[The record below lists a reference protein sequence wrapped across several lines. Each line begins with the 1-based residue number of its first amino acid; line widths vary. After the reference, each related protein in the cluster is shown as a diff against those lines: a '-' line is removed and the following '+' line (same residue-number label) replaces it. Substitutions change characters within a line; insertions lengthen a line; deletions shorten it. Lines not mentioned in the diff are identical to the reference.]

1 MQEKIS
7 SGQAENYDA
16 AEQKIRL
23 EAHVKELQGFGLP
36 GLEGRVQRGLDPA
49 GMLAV
54 GEIRKI
60 VEEISKKAEIDT
72 QELEE
77 LTKALHTGAI
87 WEKADDLAK
96 AEKPEVKAWMLLADE
111 CHEVND
117 KDLSA
122 KEYLQDVDRIKKDL
136 EIDEKYPEAALDK
149 AVEKIVAAAKG
160 KFVKKEGVPFSEEDA
175 FLYMAIAGEKYGV
188 CKAGDLYF
196 AGANQLDYSALE
208 KEGLIPVERE
218 DRGRM
223 AIFFQREGKDIV
235 KKLYPGLAIVFGDE
249 ELALKLAKSAE
260 RFIEKDTKETQE
272 TRYRVAL
279 EKEYLDEISIS
290 EKIWKE
296 RGGLELKA
304 EDVEAGLNMFFEEVE
319 GGGPHSD
326 EMRER
331 LKANKDNVV
340 KIMEYLA
347 KSAKSRRL
355 RGVGRFP
362 GLDYENWKSMAQ
374 KVGYTKENGYTSPPE
389 NFTDL
394 VISFDRAIE
403 RMAGNEY
410 WEEIGKGIGY

>member
-1 MQEKIS
+1 MEKLSIAKAQEEALRMQEKIS
-7 SGQAENYDA
+7 SGQVENRES

-23 EAHVKELQGFGLP
+23 EAHVKELQSFGLP

-49 GMLAV
+49 GVLAV
-54 GEIRKI
+54 GETRKI
-60 VEEISKKAEIDT
+60 VEEISKKAEINI

-117 KDLSA
+117 KDLSE

-149 AVEKIVAAAKG
+149 AVEKIVATAKE
-160 KFVKKEGVPFSEEDA
+160 KFVKKEGVPFSDTDA

-208 KEGLIPVERE
+208 KEGLVPVERE

-223 AIFFQREGKDIV
+223 ATFFQREGKDIV

-249 ELALKLAKSAE
+249 ELALRLAKSAE
-260 RFIEKDTKETQE
+260 RFIEK
-272 TRYRVAL
+272 
-279 EKEYLDEISIS
+279 
-290 EKIWKE
+290 
-296 RGGLELKA
+296 
-304 EDVEAGLNMFFEEVE
+304 
-319 GGGPHSD
+319 
-326 EMRER
+326 
-331 LKANKDNVV
+331 
-340 KIMEYLA
+340 
-347 KSAKSRRL
+347 KS
-355 RGVGRFP
+355 
-362 GLDYENWKSMAQ
+362 
-374 KVGYTKENGYTSPPE
+374 
-389 NFTDL
+389 
-394 VISFDRAIE
+394 
-403 RMAGNEY
+403 
-410 WEEIGKGIGY
+410 